1 MKLITLAF
9 VIFLGAGAARL
20 PGRESTTAPH
30 NQTPLLMTTNVSSI
44 YTLTQEFERDIL
56 KLRDDRR
63 SCNCDLRK
71 LDDIAQCK
79 WQFSPDTLLAVVF
92 GVGGILQP
100 FIIVMF
106 RRQFYSPQMP

>member
-30 NQTPLLMTTNVSSI
+30 NQTPLLM
-44 YTLTQEFERDIL
+44 TLTQEFERDIL